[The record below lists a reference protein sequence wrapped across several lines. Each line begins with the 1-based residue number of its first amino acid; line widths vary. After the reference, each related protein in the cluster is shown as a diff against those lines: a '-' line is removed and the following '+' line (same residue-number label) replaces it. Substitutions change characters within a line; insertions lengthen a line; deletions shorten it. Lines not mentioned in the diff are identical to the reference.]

1 MHADIHLQLHQL
13 HAAELHREAATTAP
27 HTPAPRAPGP
37 ALRVQLG
44 WRLVEL
50 GLRLATPA
58 HRHPVTLAI

>member
-13 HAAELHREAATTAP
+13 HAAELHRAAATA
-27 HTPAPRAPGP
+27 APRVPGP

-58 HRHPVTLAI
+58 HRHPVTLAA

>member
-13 HAAELHREAATTAP
+13 HAAELHREAAAT
-27 HTPAPRAPGP
+27 APRAPGP

-58 HRHPVTLAI
+58 HRSPVTLAA

>member
-13 HAAELHREAATTAP
+13 HAAELHRAAATTAP
-27 HTPAPRAPGP
+27 RTPGP

-44 WRLVEL
+44 WRMVEL

-58 HRHPVTLAI
+58 HRHPVSLAA

>member
-13 HAAELHREAATTAP
+13 HAAELHREAAAATATAP
-27 HTPAPRAPGP
+27 RPLAP

-58 HRHPVTLAI
+58 DRRPVTLAA

>member
-13 HAAELHREAATTAP
+13 HAAELHREAAATARP
-27 HTPAPRAPGP
+27 DTGPRLPGP
-37 ALRVQLG
+37 TLRVQLG

-58 HRHPVTLAI
+58 HRRPVTLAA